1 MADIKQDIFR
11 EYDIRGIYG
20 RDLTESYTELIG
32 RAYGTLIK
40 RNGGTVVSTGRDCRL
55 SSPSLSEAFIK
66 GVTSTGINVINIGI
80 VSTPIL
86 YFSLFNLEVDGGVM
100 LTASH
105 NPGDYNGL
113 KLCMGRDSLFGK
125 GIQGLRELIQ
135 NDDFEQ
141 GEGTASFQPITETYV
156 KYMKDSFNLRKGM
169 RVAMDC
175 GNGMVG
181 LVGPRILKEMGID
194 LTELYSE
201 PDGTFPNHHPDPTVL
216 ENLEDLQKEVV
227 DNGCEV
233 GIAFDGDGDRIGV
246 VDENGDVIF
255 GDMLVLI
262 YALSILENN
271 ETVTVIGDV
280 KCSSNLFDGVKE
292 AGGNPIMWKTGH
304 SLIKSKIKETG
315 AELAGEMSGH
325 MFFNDKFFGYDDA
338 FYAALRL
345 LEIISGSGK
354 KVSELLAGVPK
365 TFSTPEIR
373 VDVEE
378 ATKFELV
385 DRVTEKFNSG
395 YDVIDIDGVRV
406 NFPDGWGLI
415 RASNTQPALVLRF
428 EAQSEERLGE
438 IRSLIESKLEEAR
451 NSLSS

>member
-1 MADIKQDIFR
+1 MAQINSNIFR

-20 RDLTESYTELIG
+20 KDLDERRVELIG
-32 RAYGTLIK
+32 KAYGTLI
-40 RNGGTVVSTGRDCRL
+40 RNNGGKTVSLGRDCRL
-55 SSPSLSEAFIK
+55 SSPSLSEALIE
-66 GVTSTGINVINIGI
+66 GITSTGINVVNIGI

-113 KLCMGRDSLFGK
+113 KLSIGKDSLFGE
-125 GIQGLRELIQ
+125 GIQ
-135 NDDFEQ
+135 
-141 GEGTASFQPITETYV
+141 
-156 KYMKDSFNLRKGM
+156 NLRMMIEDNDFLDGYGEVREQSIINEYKDFMKNSVKIRKGLK
-169 RVAMDC
+169 VAVDC

-181 LVGPRILKEMGID
+181 LVGPQILRELELD

-201 PDGTFPNHHPDPTVL
+201 PDGTFPNHHPDPTVE
-216 ENLEDLQKEVV
+216 ENLVDLQKAVLE
-227 DNGCEV
+227 NNCEV

-246 VDENGDVIF
+246 IDENGNIIW

-262 YALSILENN
+262 YALSVLE
-271 ETVTVIGDV
+271 EKPGATVIGDV
-280 KCSSNLFDGVKE
+280 KCSSNLFSGIEK
-292 AGGNPIMWKTGH
+292 AGGNAIMWKTGH
-304 SLIKSKIKETG
+304 SLIKNKIKETN

-325 MFFNDKFFGYDDA
+325 MFFNDKFYGYDDA

-345 LEIISGSGK
+345 LEIISKTGK
-354 KVSELLAGVPK
+354 KVSGLLADVPK

-373 VDVEE
+373 VEVEE
-378 ATKFELV
+378 TSKFELV
-385 DRVTEKFNSG
+385 EKVAQMFKEG
-395 YDVIDIDGVRV
+395 YDVIDIDGMRV

-428 EAQSEERLGE
+428 EAQSEQRLNE
-438 IRSLIESKLEEAR
+438 IKEFIESKLEQAKTA
-451 NSLSS
+451 